1 MKKVMRTNRT
11 KIVVVVL
18 LMFLMGCS
26 SNYKSFKLSNV
37 DEGEGTIIG
46 KIQVVLNGED
56 YSNLCYVCINS
67 SCQNL
72 TLEGYVFMPMK
83 QGTAQIE
90 KVYCETGVSES
101 KQVLQG
107 AQFEV
112 KPGVTYF
119 GDVTLDW
126 KKDRSSSGGAKFM
139 SAAFGLIGRTLA
151 QGVETGVDG
160 EIKMSVKD
168 DMSSVLKTFREQ
180 MGKNDIQA
188 EKSIVSVGVQAE
200 R

>member
-1 MKKVMRTNRT
+1 MKNTMRAYRAI
-11 KIVVVVL
+11 IVVAGL
-18 LMFLMGCS
+18 LMILTGCS
-26 SNYKSFKLSNV
+26 SNYKNFKLSDI

-46 KIQVVLNGED
+46 KIQVVLNDED

-72 TLEGYVFMPMK
+72 TEEGYVFMPMK

-126 KKDRSSSGGAKFM
+126 KKDASSSGGAKFM
-139 SAAFGLIGRTLA
+139 TVAFGIIGRTLA
-151 QGVETGVDG
+151 QGAESGADG
-160 EIKMSVKD
+160 KIKMSVQD
-168 DMSSVLKTFREQ
+168 NMPEVVKTFRDQ
-180 MGKNDIQA
+180 TGKNDIQA
-188 EKSIVSVGVQAE
+188 EKSIITVGIQAE
-200 R
+200 E